1 MLDVVGGT
9 EPACNQVGSSVSKEA
24 GLGERRDQGD
34 RRVSL
39 SGKQGEEKAEEIIK
53 KSGERGTEKKPVLQ
67 GIEGKAESERERQT
81 QGDTTVLSD
90 KTV

>member
-9 EPACNQVGSSVSKEA
+9 EPAWNQVGSSVSKEA

-53 KSGERGTEKKPVLQ
+53 KWREGGRKKNPFTRHRGK
-67 GIEGKAESERERQT
+67 G
-81 QGDTTVLSD
+81 
-90 KTV
+90 